1 MTLPFDAAFLGG
13 PLPSPAA
20 LLVAALA
27 LVAAYAIFTLVGFG
41 SAMIAATPLAAVL
54 PVARIVPLLAL
65 LDCVGASARGWRARR
80 RIDRGEL
87 ARLLPGM
94 AAGQVLGVTL
104 LAGLPA
110 DALALALGL
119 FVAAYGAWGLRPA
132 RSAAAGAPLGGLWAV
147 PCGLVGGLL
156 GALFGSGGFLYAAY
170 LGRRLPERDA
180 FRATQAV
187 LMALS
192 TGLRVV
198 LCALAGLIDGSL
210 LLLALLAVPAMF
222 GGIWLGHHL
231 DLRLSRERFARVLNL
246 ALLAAGLALVAKV
259 GWAP

>member
-1 MTLPFDAAFLGG
+1 MLLPFDLAALGG
-13 PLPSPAA
+13 ALPSTSA
-20 LLVAALA
+20 LAVATLA

-65 LDCVGASARGWRARR
+65 LDCVGASTRGWRARR

-94 AAGQVLGVTL
+94 AAGQVVGVTL

-110 DALALALGL
+110 NALAVALGL
-119 FVAAYGAWGLRPA
+119 FVALYGLWGLRGGGT
-132 RSAAAGAPLGGLWAV
+132 SAARPVSATWAV
-147 PCGLVGGLL
+147 PCGLAGGLL

-170 LGRRLPERDA
+170 LGRRLPDRDA

-198 LCALAGLIDGSL
+198 LCALAGLIDGPL
-210 LLLALLAVPAMF
+210 LLLALCAAPAMVLGVAL
-222 GGIWLGHHL
+222 GGHL
-231 DLRLSRERFARVLNL
+231 DLRLSRERFTRALNL
-246 ALLAAGLALVAKV
+246 ALLAAGAVLLAKV
-259 GWAP
+259 GWAA

>member
-1 MTLPFDAAFLGG
+1 MLLPFDPAALGG
-13 PLPSPAA
+13 VLPSPSA
-20 LLVAALA
+20 LAVATLA

-65 LDCVGASARGWRARR
+65 LDCVGASVRGWRARR

-94 AAGQVLGVTL
+94 AAGQVVGVTL

-110 DALALALGL
+110 NALAVALGL
-119 FVAAYGAWGLRPA
+119 FVALYGLWGLRGGGGTAPA
-132 RSAAAGAPLGGLWAV
+132 KPLAATWAV
-147 PCGLVGGLL
+147 PCGLAGGLL

-170 LGRRLPERDA
+170 LGRRLPDRDA

-198 LCALAGLIDGSL
+198 LCALAGLIDGPL
-210 LLLALLAVPAMF
+210 LLLALCAAPAMVLGVAL
-222 GGIWLGHHL
+222 GGHL
-231 DLRLSRERFARVLNL
+231 DLRLSRERFTRALNL
-246 ALLAAGLALVAKV
+246 ALLAAGAALLAKV
-259 GWAP
+259 GWAA